1 MKIVNLI
8 AAAMLAIFTLQGCGS
23 SAADGTASQGGS
35 AVTVKSGTGADATSP
50 SPGSL
55 LFILDSN
62 SYPAHA
68 VNGLRFTFTIPQGVE
83 PALLPNPSFPDAD
96 TVEIDPARI
105 ALTAVSPGAV
115 AVASFRRSTRV
126 VEVGLIS
133 TEGLRALGSAF
144 AAITFD
150 VSPAALPL
158 SATPAGDL
166 LLEEVIGM
174 QGALPVGSFTL
185 FAATGQGAPREV
197 VPVPVSGRPL
207 P

>member
-23 SAADGTASQGGS
+23 SAGDGTASQGGS

-83 PALLPNPSFPDAD
+83 PALLPDPGFPDAD

-115 AVASFRRSTRV
+115 AVARV
-126 VEVGLIS
+126 VEVGLVS
-133 TEGLRALGSAF
+133 TEGLRALGAAF